1 MSELNEHIN
10 GKPHS
15 VRADDLESVYKEAY
29 DETSEKCRSLNDAD
43 DKRFTEAAG
52 EAEADAL
59 RSYVM
64 ITINGRI
71 HLLMP
76 LICKQIS

>member
-29 DETSEKCRSLNDAD
+29 DETSEKYRSLNDAD
-43 DKRFTEAAG
+43 VKRFAEAAG
-52 EAEADAL
+52 E
-59 RSYVM
+59 VM